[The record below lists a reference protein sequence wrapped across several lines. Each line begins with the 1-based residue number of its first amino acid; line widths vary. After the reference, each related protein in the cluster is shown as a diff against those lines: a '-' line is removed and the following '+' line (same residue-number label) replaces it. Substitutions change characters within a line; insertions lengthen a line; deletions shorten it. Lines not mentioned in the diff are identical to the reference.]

1 VEARVE
7 KTEAAPHR
15 SPAQQVRVPGLP
27 AAPLVS
33 TSENEVG
40 DMLADMM
47 RARLALMPPQVAEDY
62 RDLARR
68 DDLTVA
74 EKAKVNVLE
83 DTYSPS
89 KQQIQAAMS
98 EVQADREAKSK
109 GSLAA
114 DSRHRVGSSR
124 T

>member
-1 VEARVE
+1 
-7 KTEAAPHR
+7 
-15 SPAQQVRVPGLP
+15 
-27 AAPLVS
+27 
-33 TSENEVG
+33 
-40 DMLADMM
+40 MLADMM